1 MSVWYC
7 NSGILVH
14 VLCNAEKEFGEYGGL
29 VHMAD
34 VKDQWIS
41 IEQVAKY
48 LGVSSV
54 TVRFGSG
61 REGESRLCELGGNG
75 VSKKHPL
82 MNGLAQEKA
91 VLLEAYK
98 CLGKMRQKT
107 LSQHSW
113 DDSELLKRI

>member
-1 MSVWYC
+1 
-7 NSGILVH
+7 
-14 VLCNAEKEFGEYGGL
+14 
-29 VHMAD
+29 
-34 VKDQWIS
+34 
-41 IEQVAKY
+41 
-48 LGVSSV
+48 
-54 TVRFGSG
+54 
-61 REGESRLCELGGNG
+61 
-75 VSKKHPL
+75 

>member
-1 MSVWYC
+1 
-7 NSGILVH
+7 
-14 VLCNAEKEFGEYGGL
+14 
-29 VHMAD
+29 MAD

-54 TVRFGSG
+54 TVRFWIRSG
-61 REGESRLCELGGNG
+61 RESRLCELGGNG

>member
-7 NSGILVH
+7 HSGILVH

-54 TVRFGSG
+54 TVRFWIRSG
-61 REGESRLCELGGNG
+61 RGIPAVRIGRQWRF
-75 VSKKHPL
+75 KK
-82 MNGLAQEKA
+82 ASIDEWISS
-91 VLLEAYK
+91 
-98 CLGKMRQKT
+98 GKSSFT
-107 LSQHSW
+107 
-113 DDSELLKRI
+113 